1 MREDDEMY
9 DFEMKVKVQSVYEIT
24 YEDVYVEYDQ
34 RDGDVTRKAV
44 KSERFADWQKLRT
57 FAYELKHKK
66 ILQVLE
72 VHDKTEFLRGEMST
86 SGKD

>member
-1 MREDDEMY
+1 MY
-9 DFEMKVKVQSVYEIT
+9 DFEMKVKVQYLYEIT

-34 RDGDVTRKAV
+34 RDGDVTRKTV
-44 KSERFADWQKLRT
+44 KSERFLDWQKMRT

-72 VHDKTEFLRGEMST
+72 VHDKTESLRGEMSVQ
-86 SGKD
+86 GKD

>member
-1 MREDDEMY
+1 MY

-24 YEDVYVEYDQ
+24 YEDNVVECDLI
-34 RDGDVTRKAV
+34 TRRVV

-72 VHDKTEFLRGEMST
+72 VHDKTEFLRTEMSVQ
-86 SGKD
+86 GKD